1 MTTNKNMLGYLFMH
15 DFFDHTNQFAAPSH
29 TSEFN
34 PISYGKGGSGKSIKA
49 EKWAKSSQKQKNVIT
64 NTKTKKW
71 AKSSQKR
78 KDGTTLTKA
87 ETRAKPYQKV
97 RQFHHHHYPEGQS
110 SKKNTKVNMKTNMK
124 LNVSWR

>member
-1 MTTNKNMLGYLFMH
+1 MTTNKNMLRYLFMH

-49 EKWAKSSQKQKNVIT
+49 EKWAKSSQK
-64 NTKTKKW
+64 
-71 AKSSQKR
+71 R

-87 ETRAKPYQKV
+87 EARAKPYQKV

-124 LNVSWR
+124 LNVS